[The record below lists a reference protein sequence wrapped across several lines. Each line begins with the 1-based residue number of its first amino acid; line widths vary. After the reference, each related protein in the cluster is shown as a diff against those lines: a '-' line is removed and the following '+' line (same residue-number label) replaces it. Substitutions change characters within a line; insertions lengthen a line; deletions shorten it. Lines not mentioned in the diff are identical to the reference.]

1 MDERS
6 PENTPE
12 PVAMSRSQYV
22 WTLVAI
28 AAVGIG
34 LAWFRGEQ
42 AAAPSGEGTVA
53 SEPKVAGNGGEAERL
68 VLEFPMMGTRAAV
81 AFYGDREEAEN
92 AAKAVRETFLRIQGI
107 CNLFDPASEL
117 SRLNAT
123 AAEKPFVCS
132 EELWEVLTAAREAY
146 EFSEGAFDITAKP
159 LMDLWGFYRKRGDS
173 LPSAAEIAEAKK
185 RIGLNRVVFDDAH
198 RSVRFPVPGMSFDLG
213 GIAKGFA
220 VDKAAEA
227 VLALGVRRGIIDLG
241 GNLRVLPEPPPGRT
255 HYRIA
260 IRDPHGGH
268 AVLERK
274 LEMLDQS
281 VATSGDYERFVV
293 IQGRKY
299 AHIMNVATGEPATG
313 MLAVTV
319 VAPSALRAD
328 IYSTTAFI
336 RGEAFIRD
344 KNLKDSEFYF
354 YPDAEAVVKR

>member
-1 MDERS
+1 
-6 PENTPE
+6 
-12 PVAMSRSQYV
+12 
-22 WTLVAI
+22 
-28 AAVGIG
+28 
-34 LAWFRGEQ
+34 
-42 AAAPSGEGTVA
+42 
-53 SEPKVAGNGGEAERL
+53 
-68 VLEFPMMGTRAAV
+68 MMGTRAAV

-185 RIGLNRVVFDDAH
+185 RIGLNWVVFDDAH

-354 YPDAEAVVKR
+354 YPDAETVVKR